1 MTIRHLND
9 RHYDWK
15 HMIDYETFWILT
27 FSLTTRH
34 SGYLRFQL
42 WFSGVGFLRC
52 FRFPA
57 PTLSRER
64 DSRALRFASLRLH
77 QSSVGV

>member
-15 HMIDYETFWILT
+15 HMIDY
-27 FSLTTRH
+27 
-34 SGYLRFQL
+34 
-42 WFSGVGFLRC
+42 V
-52 FRFPA
+52 RFPRTT

-64 DSRALRFASLRLH
+64 DSRALRLHPSDRINPASASETGQPRPT
-77 QSSVGV
+77 SSGRSLAS